1 MFTKKPVYSAEMVR
15 YALLLGCTS
24 IQSYRIL
31 LEHFPLPSLLLL
43 HKISSGTI
51 DDVKCAQT
59 LGNQGKV
66 SSDVCLMFDEMYL
79 EKCEGYFAED
89 LMGCNS
95 EGELYKGLVCFMIV
109 GLKNSIPY
117 VIKSSPETKINADWL
132 KKEITNCLGILS
144 KSGFN
149 VRAIVCDNHTSN
161 VSSFKNLLQ
170 HFNQDPEE
178 LFIWYEL
185 RKIYLFY
192 DAVHLAKNIRNN
204 LLNYKRFIFPSLKF
218 DGFKYYI
225 NVTGG
230 ETKWKYSHD
239 VHEKDALLE
248 EHLRKAPKLTTKV
261 LHPGNCKQKVPTAL
275 EIFHETTA
283 AGIQSYFPDAKNT
296 VEFLKFFSK
305 WWVISNS
312 KTALITN
319 SYLVNVAINGDQKP
333 SFLRGVAEWVQTWQ
347 TERIPNCKKFMLT
360 AQTSSAIVRTFFS
373 LASLIEDLLGEGYDF
388 ELISR
393 F

>member
-1 MFTKKPVYSAEMVR
+1 MLENVPVYVESYIENIFPIFDELQKHMFTKKPVYSAEMVR

-24 IQSYRIL
+24 IQSYRML
-31 LEHFPLPSLLLL
+31 LEHFPLPSLSLL

-51 DDVKCAQT
+51 DAVKCAQT
-59 LGNQGKV
+59 LGNQGNV

-89 LMGCNS
+89 LEGCNS

-132 KKEITNCLGILS
+132 KKEITDCLRILS
-144 KSGFN
+144 KSGFT

-178 LFIWYEL
+178 LFILYEL

-204 LLNYKRFIFPSLKF
+204 LLNYKWFILPSLKF
-218 DGFKYYI
+218 DGFKDYI

-239 VHEKDALLE
+239 VSRERCSFRRTLEKSSKVNNE
-248 EHLRKAPKLTTKV
+248 GTTPRKLQTKR
-261 LHPGNCKQKVPTAL
+261 
-275 EIFHETTA
+275 
-283 AGIQSYFPDAKNT
+283 
-296 VEFLKFFSK
+296 
-305 WWVISNS
+305 SNS
-312 KTALITN
+312 T
-319 SYLVNVAINGDQKP
+319 
-333 SFLRGVAEWVQTWQ
+333 
-347 TERIPNCKKFMLT
+347 
-360 AQTSSAIVRTFFS
+360 
-373 LASLIEDLLGEGYDF
+373 
-388 ELISR
+388 
-393 F
+393 